1 MLFAKLDITHYALHV
16 SHYTM
21 HNVQCWMQRMDW
33 QLSIVQCA
41 SDIANCIWH
50 YTLKITYNCT
60 MHSEHNAVCNRCTLQ
75 ISNSTFDILHSEHSA
90 RYNEWISL
98 CLLPIAY
105 CTLPNAHYCLL
116 HIVSTVLD
124 ATDGLPI
131 VADTTHSPP
140 GLSLCLFVNIHCD
153 EKIAA
158 LDYVLLSTKLS
169 TFLPIWW

>member
-1 MLFAKLDITHYALHV
+1 
-16 SHYTM
+16 
-21 HNVQCWMQRMDW
+21 
-33 QLSIVQCA
+33 
-41 SDIANCIWH
+41 
-50 YTLKITYNCT
+50 

-116 HIVSTVLD
+116 HIDYCTLLPIAHYFLLYIVSTMLD

-140 GLSLCLFVNIHCD
+140 GLSLCLFVSFHCN

-158 LDYVLLSTKLS
+158 LNYVLLSTKLS
-169 TFLPIWW
+169 TFLPIW